1 MRRGSKDTEE
11 DQITEDFVD
20 VRPQTIKKENM
31 SFNRALTDRDM
42 EEDGMQKLIQ
52 ELEEKKNS
60 TTHRVSTLDDKNNG
74 FSTNFEAKI

>member
-1 MRRGSKDTEE
+1 MHRGSKDTEE

-52 ELEEKKNS
+52 ELEERRIQVLIECP
-60 TTHRVSTLDDKNNG
+60 H
-74 FSTNFEAKI
+74 